1 MEGEVRRRTFNSFFL
16 ILLLG
21 LGPLLFR
28 PGDRHSIGA
37 QLSSQQQTKA
47 QLERLLKQYD
57 TTKYTFTQTIVI
69 DDSAIPHSDPV
80 LTLHTRHLQQDD
92 ELLST
97 YVHEQLHWYL
107 DSKKQQT
114 NTAEKELRA
123 RYPNPPPMG
132 GKEGARTVQSDYL
145 HLIVCKLEWDA
156 DRQLLGDERAQ
167 AVMDFWAR
175 TITRGSTTLYWRIP
189 TKLSRSLNTTIWTST

>member
-1 MEGEVRRRTFNSFFL
+1 VEGEVRRRTFNSFVL

-21 LGPLLFR
+21 LGPLLF
-28 PGDRHSIGA
+28 GQSIDI
-37 QLSSQQQTKA
+37 QLAHDSPAEQQTKT
-47 QLERLLKQYD
+47 QLERLLNQYD
-57 TTKYTFTQTIVI
+57 TSKYTFTRSIVI

-123 RYPNPPPMG
+123 LYPNPPMG

-167 AVMDFWAR
+167 AVMNFWAR
-175 TITRGSTTLYWRIP
+175 DHYMWVYQTVLADPDKIEAII
-189 TKLSRSLNTTIWTST
+189 KHNSLDLE

>member
-1 MEGEVRRRTFNSFFL
+1 MFGQAIDIQLAHNS
-16 ILLLG
+16 
-21 LGPLLFR
+21 P
-28 PGDRHSIGA
+28 A
-37 QLSSQQQTKA
+37 EQQTKA

-57 TTKYTFTQTIVI
+57 TSRYTFTQTIVI

-114 NTAEKELRA
+114 NAAEKELRA
-123 RYPNPPPMG
+123 LYPNPPVG
-132 GKEGARTVQSDYL
+132 GKEGSRTMQSDYL

-156 DRQLLGDERAQ
+156 DRQLLGDARAQ
-167 AVMDFWAR
+167 VVMDFWAKDHY
-175 TITRGSTTLYWRIP
+175 TWVYQTVLTDSDKIEAIIKHNNLDIV
-189 TKLSRSLNTTIWTST
+189 

>member
-1 MEGEVRRRTFNSFFL
+1 M
-16 ILLLG
+16 
-21 LGPLLFR
+21 LGPSVF
-28 PGDRHSIGA
+28 A
-37 QLSSQQQTKA
+37 QSLDIQLAHNSPAEQQTKT
-47 QLERLLKQYD
+47 QLERLLNQYD
-57 TTKYTFTQTIVI
+57 TSKYTFTRSIVI

-123 RYPNPPPMG
+123 LYPNPPMG

-167 AVMDFWAR
+167 AVMNFWAR
-175 TITRGSTTLYWRIP
+175 DHYMWVYQTVLADPDKIEAII
-189 TKLSRSLNTTIWTST
+189 KHNSLDLE